1 MTLSRI
7 VQILCKRQRHLPKY
21 TSKWVFDQKGHN
33 FTVNENCNPLFC
45 FMFSVKL
52 SYGMSKNN
60 RMLMIVNGY
69 KFSLHY
75 SRNCKERW
83 QCTRRSYF
91 GCKAV
96 LHKKEG
102 AITYQN
108 IFHNHEPWCFLV
120 HVQCDTT
127 SYEFLH
133 AASSIFFCL
142 ITWNYNMGVVR

>member
-1 MTLSRI
+1 M
-7 VQILCKRQRHLPKY
+7 
-21 TSKWVFDQKGHN
+21 
-33 FTVNENCNPLFC
+33 
-45 FMFSVKL
+45 MKL

-108 IFHNHEPWCFLV
+108 IFHNHEP
-120 HVQCDTT
+120 
-127 SYEFLH
+127 
-133 AASSIFFCL
+133 
-142 ITWNYNMGVVR
+142 

>member
-1 MTLSRI
+1 MRCENKTRFFFTLCIGSI
-7 VQILCKRQRHLPKY
+7 NKERHI
-21 TSKWVFDQKGHN
+21 WVFDNKSHN

-52 SYGMSKNN
+52 TYGMSKNN

-120 HVQCDTT
+120 HVTTMWYYFVWISMQLAQFFYVLLHETMTCD
-127 SYEFLH
+127 
-133 AASSIFFCL
+133 I
-142 ITWNYNMGVVR
+142 